1 MACRKWRS
9 TSMFNK
15 ATPTPTNNRT
25 ESYSVTCHTK
35 MSENTMHTHLETI
48 KRKIGCEADDSLR
61 APKRARTSTITK
73 PFYASH
79 LTMLQ
84 SLYEKDN
91 VSESTWNEVALFLQ
105 KKSLLVERK
114 KKQEHLRGIHRQ
126 AVKYVQQQ
134 QQQQASA
141 AAPPAY
147 TTPQQLQSPSMFSP
161 LGMSPATTTNN
172 NNSRPRCSFALV
184 ARLLGLK
191 AAAAQQ
197 DSTFSTLL
205 TDTNTRIEQ
214 LEETLQELKLK
225 RRDEG
230 RKKMKLLLSGSHAND
245 DDDDDTNR
253 ASNAIVET
261 EMKIQLW
268 KMLAHELNQVQ

>member
-61 APKRARTSTITK
+61 APKRARTTITK

-105 KKSLLVERK
+105 KKSLLLERK
-114 KKQEHLRGIHRQ
+114 KKREHLRGIHRQ
-126 AVKYVQQQ
+126 AVKYV
-134 QQQQASA
+134 
-141 AAPPAY
+141 
-147 TTPQQLQSPSMFSP
+147 
-161 LGMSPATTTNN
+161 NN
-172 NNSRPRCSFALV
+172 NNNNASQCCCTTSLYDTATTPISIHVFSIGNV
-184 ARLLGLK
+184 TSYYY
-191 AAAAQQ
+191 QQ
-197 DSTFSTLL
+197 
-205 TDTNTRIEQ
+205 Q
-214 LEETLQELKLK
+214 
-225 RRDEG
+225 
-230 RKKMKLLLSGSHAND
+230 
-245 DDDDDTNR
+245 
-253 ASNAIVET
+253 
-261 EMKIQLW
+261 
-268 KMLAHELNQVQ
+268 